1 VPTPYP
7 KCTPT
12 EVLGLL
18 VLLDSHGG
26 EEDLARL
33 ADDLDL
39 EIDEILP
46 AADFAETLEL
56 VRVNDARV
64 SFTPSGRKLVS
75 ASIRDRKTLLRDQ
88 LRKTTLFKALVRALE
103 NSPEHRLTDE
113 EVHRLIAFTTAP
125 ADDLQLNVINWG
137 RFTELFRYD
146 ADEHVLLP
154 MRARRTARP
163 GSGRG
168 PSGPES
174 DSQRGGAPATGS
186 VSTASDPMAKPPT
199 STPLG
204 ALSLDAAA
212 TAARGP
218 LRPRR
223 TNP

>member
-1 VPTPYP
+1 MPTPYP

-12 EVLGLL
+12 EMMGLL
-18 VLLDSHGG
+18 VLLDSHAG

-56 VRVNDARV
+56 VKVKDARV
-64 SFTPSGRKLVS
+64 SFTPTGRKLIG
-75 ASIRDRKTLLRDQ
+75 ASIRERKGILREQ

-103 NSPEHRLTDE
+103 SSPEHRLTDE

-154 MRARRTARP
+154 VRVRRLPR
-163 GSGRG
+163 
-168 PSGPES
+168 
-174 DSQRGGAPATGS
+174 QATGRSPPGPLPSSGDPAGASPTVASSNQPS
-186 VSTASDPMAKPPT
+186 VGPPTATAWDAIPLNASIEPPT
-199 STPLG
+199 S
-204 ALSLDAAA
+204 ALP
-212 TAARGP
+212 R
-218 LRPRR
+218 RR